1 MSWLLRGFVTSSYF
15 TIYFTIFTGL
25 NKEVRYT
32 EDFVMSRLVKSRFH
46 CVCEG
51 GGSGGGAEAEE
62 QPFLHNS
69 CCLRF
74 PY

>member
-1 MSWLLRGFVTSSYF
+1 
-15 TIYFTIFTGL
+15 
-25 NKEVRYT
+25 
-32 EDFVMSRLVKSRFH
+32 MSRLLISRFH
-46 CVCEG
+46 CACEG